1 MAAFEYSAL
10 DPNGRQKRGVI
21 EADSARQA
29 RSVLRERSLMPTEVV
44 LSKGKRSP
52 KTVGMSFGGTLRGL
66 NRVLFTRQ
74 LATLIASSL
83 PIEEALLAVAEQSEK
98 QSIKAMIMGIRSKVL
113 EGFTLAGSLAEHPT
127 SFNELYRSTVAA
139 GEQSGYLDKVLDNLA
154 EYEERQFSATRNI
167 EMALFYPV
175 ALLLVAFSIV
185 GGLMAFVVPD
195 MVSVIVD
202 QGQQLPWFTVVLI
215 AITDFLA
222 ELWWALGLL
231 IIGVVL
237 GIRYAFSLPT
247 QRLHWD
253 RTKFSLPLIS
263 GIVRSANA
271 ARYANTLSIL
281 TRSGVPLVEAML
293 IAAEVVSNHWLRRG
307 LKDATQSVS
316 EGSSLKISLSRI
328 GVMPPMMLHMV
339 GAGEQSGELDDML
352 YRVAQFQQQEV
363 ERVVATLVKLFE
375 PLMLLLMGALV
386 LFIVMAIMLPML
398 SMNQLV

>member
-1 MAAFEYSAL
+1 M
-10 DPNGRQKRGVI
+10 
-21 EADSARQA
+21 
-29 RSVLRERSLMPTEVV
+29 
-44 LSKGKRSP
+44 
-52 KTVGMSFGGTLRGL
+52 
-66 NRVLFTRQ
+66 
-74 LATLIASSL
+74 
-83 PIEEALLAVAEQSEK
+83 
-98 QSIKAMIMGIRSKVL
+98 
-113 EGFTLAGSLAEHPT
+113 
-127 SFNELYRSTVAA
+127 
-139 GEQSGYLDKVLDNLA
+139 
-154 EYEERQFSATRNI
+154 
-167 EMALFYPV
+167 
-175 ALLLVAFSIV
+175 
-185 GGLMAFVVPD
+185 
-195 MVSVIVD
+195 
-202 QGQQLPWFTVVLI
+202 VLI

-237 GIRYAFSLPT
+237 GIRYALSLPT